1 MRCEKKVTNNR
12 LQLFNL
18 LKNNERNR
26 DEPQILP
33 WHLRR
38 SFQIIVQHADTDVKI
53 AYVEGIDFIPA
64 LWAEF
69 PALRD
74 HRVEVTEGK

>member
-1 MRCEKKVTNNR
+1 MRCEKNVTNDR
-12 LQLFNL
+12 LELFNL

-26 DEPQILP
+26 DGPQILP
-33 WHLRR
+33 RHLRR